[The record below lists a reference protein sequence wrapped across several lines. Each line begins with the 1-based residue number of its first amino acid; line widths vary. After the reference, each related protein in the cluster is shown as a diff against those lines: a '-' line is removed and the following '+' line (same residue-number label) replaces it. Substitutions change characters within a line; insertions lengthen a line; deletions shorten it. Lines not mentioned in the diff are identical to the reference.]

1 MINLIK
7 NWIYSKYRVNVPK
20 KHIVMLIILF
30 FSIILLIFALASRP
44 KINQQ
49 PEPEFIPLYY

>member
-20 KHIVMLIILF
+20 KHIVLLIILLL
-30 FSIILLIFALASRP
+30 SIIFLMFSLASRP
-44 KINQQ
+44 KIDQQ
-49 PEPEFIPLYY
+49 PEPENIIL